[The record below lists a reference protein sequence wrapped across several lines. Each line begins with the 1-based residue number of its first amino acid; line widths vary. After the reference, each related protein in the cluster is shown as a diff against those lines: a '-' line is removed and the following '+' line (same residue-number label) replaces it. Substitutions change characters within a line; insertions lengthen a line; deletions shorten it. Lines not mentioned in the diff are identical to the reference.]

1 MELRLDSRSLQDAV
15 VQARKLLQD
24 RRLVVVFGDRLTL
37 MSFCVAEPI
46 RPSLVGAA
54 TTEDEGFALVQRT
67 QPDLLICSSDLE
79 TGYGPDLLRRVK
91 AERPSCQLLIVL
103 VRETQA
109 VVQEAMQA
117 FADGVIFK
125 SSLGT
130 GRGDLI
136 SALQTIASGGIYY
149 PEEIRRIA
157 ASVPKAN
164 LPSLLEELT
173 PRELEVVAAVS
184 NGLKNH
190 SIADQL
196 GVSVETVK
204 THVGNAMDK
213 LGARDRTQM
222 AVTALLYG
230 LIDPMGFS

>member
-1 MELRLDSRSLQDAV
+1 
-15 VQARKLLQD
+15 
-24 RRLVVVFGDRLTL
+24 
-37 MSFCVAEPI
+37 
-46 RPSLVGAA
+46 
-54 TTEDEGFALVQRT
+54 
-67 QPDLLICSSDLE
+67 
-79 TGYGPDLLRRVK
+79 
-91 AERPSCQLLIVL
+91 
-103 VRETQA
+103 
-109 VVQEAMQA
+109 MQA

-157 ASVPKAN
+157 ASVPKTN

-230 LIDPMGFS
+230 LIDPKGFG